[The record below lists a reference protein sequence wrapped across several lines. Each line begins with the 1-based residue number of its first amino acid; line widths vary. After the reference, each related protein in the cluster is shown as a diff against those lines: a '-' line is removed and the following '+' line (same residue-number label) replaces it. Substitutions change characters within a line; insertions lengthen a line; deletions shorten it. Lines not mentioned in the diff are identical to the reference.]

1 MFFSSDS
8 RPILLRRTNMK
19 DNAETPVNKGSPKN
33 RNSRASSDSG
43 VPILS
48 EESEL
53 FGARLREVIGKESV
67 RSFAAKCGLSDSLV
81 NAYIKGQ
88 KEPGLVNLLKMS
100 LVGGVLVDW
109 LATGRPPKTRAEQ
122 AALARQAAG
131 QPPLDRARLH
141 LALTMAED
149 AVRLITEPV
158 TPERRADLVLAFYDR
173 LGANNDKP

>member
-1 MFFSSDS
+1 MA
-8 RPILLRRTNMK
+8 
-19 DNAETPVNKGSPKN
+19 DNDETPVNKGSIKN
-33 RNSRASSDSG
+33 RNSRSSSDSG

-53 FGARLREVIGKESV
+53 FGARLQEVIGKESV

-122 AALARQAAG
+122 AALAHRVAEERATYSL
-131 QPPLDRARLH
+131 PPLDRARLH